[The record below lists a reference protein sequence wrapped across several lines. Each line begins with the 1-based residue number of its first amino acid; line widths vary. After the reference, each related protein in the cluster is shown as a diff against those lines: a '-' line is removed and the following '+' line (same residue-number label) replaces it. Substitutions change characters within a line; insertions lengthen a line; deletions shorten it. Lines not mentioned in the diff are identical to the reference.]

1 MAGKLWARL
10 EQKRASADMDA
21 LLASGRLPSE
31 PLGGGNIE
39 AIWRRDP
46 LTEPD
51 SSRETVGEQLQASH
65 RCQRTQMLCLRSATR
80 KVFIQSPVTRQIE
93 TMNSVLCIML
103 ARRI

>member
-1 MAGKLWARL
+1 
-10 EQKRASADMDA
+10 MDA
-21 LLASGRLPSE
+21 LLASRRLPSE

-51 SSRETVGEQLQASH
+51 SSRETVESSCKRRTVASESKCCVCEV
-65 RCQRTQMLCLRSATR
+65 RPAKCSY
-80 KVFIQSPVTRQIE
+80 KVRHSQIE